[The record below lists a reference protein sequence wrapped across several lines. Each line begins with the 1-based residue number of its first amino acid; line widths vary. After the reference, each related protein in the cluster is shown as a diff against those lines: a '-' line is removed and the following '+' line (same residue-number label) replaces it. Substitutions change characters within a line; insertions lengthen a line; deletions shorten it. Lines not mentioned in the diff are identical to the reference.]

1 MLVLNTAEF
10 TAWKGRLILLGLC
23 HNLEYDFLLFL
34 NYKSVSKNCKLSY
47 LNIWYLWK
55 STSLHLLDK
64 MNLFIRSDSLHFNKN
79 KDKIKWNELEKI
91 IV

>member
-47 LNIWYLWK
+47 LNI
-55 STSLHLLDK
+55 
-64 MNLFIRSDSLHFNKN
+64 
-79 KDKIKWNELEKI
+79 
-91 IV
+91 